1 MLDISKI
8 KVSKKYKPLFDIA
21 KSREKLKTISESD
34 ENFDYWNNL
43 SNVSIVIM
51 TGGRFS
57 VKSFAVSLF
66 QVDLCYS
73 YDYNVMS
80 TRFTNASLKDS
91 VIADM
96 QEKLELLHLKS
107 EFAVQINRIKK
118 KNGSQIIFKG
128 LKANTKTQ
136 TANMKSLK
144 NISAWVVEEAEEH
157 PSYKDWETTYLSV
170 RGVDNK
176 QVISVLVL
184 NPAAKHHWVY
194 KKFFEERGV
203 KEGFNGVKDEV
214 LYIHTTYKS
223 CPKEFI
229 PKNIL
234 KHFNDMMINE
244 PERYKHI
251 VLGGWLDVAE
261 GVIIKNWEYGKFNNK
276 LPFVY
281 GMDFGFAPDPDVV
294 VKVAVDV
301 RKKIIYVKEIFRGNE
316 LGTDDLANILKKKL
330 LLSVPI
336 IADCAEKRLISDLQN
351 RGLRK
356 MQKVVKGKVV
366 EGIKTLKSFKI
377 IVDDSSTKIGF
388 ELNNYV
394 AKDGIPVDAFNHSI
408 DAIRY
413 AVEYILDKKY
423 SRLIIGK

>member
-1 MLDISKI
+1 MDISKLKI
-8 KVSKKYKPLFDIA
+8 SKKYKPLFDLPEA
-21 KSREKLKTISESD
+21 KSKIATLSKSD
-34 ENFDYWNNL
+34 EKYQYWLDL
-43 SNVSIVIM
+43 SNVSIVVM

-66 QVDLCYS
+66 QVLLCHN

-96 QEKLELLHLKS
+96 EEKLNLLCLND
-107 EFAVQINRIKK
+107 EFDVQINRIISKT
-118 KNGSQIIFKG
+118 GAQIIFKG

-176 QVISVLVL
+176 QVVSVLVL
-184 NPAAKHHWVY
+184 NPAVKHHWVY

-203 KEGFNGVKDEV
+203 QEGFNGIKDEV

-229 PKNIL
+229 PNNIL
-234 KHFNDMMINE
+234 KHFNDMKVKE
-244 PERYKHI
+244 PERYKHV
-251 VLGGWLDVAE
+251 VLGGWLEVAD
-261 GVIIKNWEYGKFNNK
+261 GVILTNWEYGKFNNS

-294 VKVAVDV
+294 VKVAVDMK
-301 RKKIIYVKEIFRGNE
+301 RKIIYVKEIFRGNE
-316 LGTDDLANILKKKL
+316 LGTDDLTNILKKKL

-336 IADCAEKRLISDLQN
+336 IADCAEKRLINDLYN
-351 RGLRK
+351 RGLKKIR
-356 MQKVVKGKVV
+356 KVVKGKVV
-366 EGIKTLKSFKI
+366 EGLKTLKSFKI
-377 IVDDSSTKIGF
+377 IVDPSSTKIGF

-394 AKDGIPVDAFNHSI
+394 AKEGVPIDAHNHSI

-413 AVEYILDKKY
+413 AVEYILDNTFG
-423 SRLIIGK
+423 RLKIGK